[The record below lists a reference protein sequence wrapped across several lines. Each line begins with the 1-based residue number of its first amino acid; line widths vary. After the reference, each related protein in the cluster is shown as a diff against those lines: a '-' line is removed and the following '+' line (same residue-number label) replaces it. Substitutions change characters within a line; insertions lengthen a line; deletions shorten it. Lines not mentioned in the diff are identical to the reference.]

1 MAISGKLAPDCNYDR
16 YSNFETIFEMPCLF
30 TFKKLPKITHSAQK
44 RVFKL
49 LFFKATKKRFGTD
62 FFWSLYALLL
72 SAYPR
77 NSASRALASSFL
89 TFTFGKVYQHFDPN
103 TRLWPTFGALPSQAH
118 LSLQGLELLPP
129 ITTAEK
135 YFCIGVNYANRNAEY
150 KDGSE
155 APKNPSVFMR
165 SRESFVGH
173 GQFIERP
180 PESHQLDY
188 EGEIV
193 VIIGKEGRRIKRED
207 ARSHIAGLCVMNEGT
222 LRDWVRHAKFNV
234 TQGKNFEKSGALG
247 PWMVPLSD
255 EIDLTDLQIQTRI
268 NGELRQDD
276 HTSNMMFPIE
286 FQIEYLSKFARLK
299 PGDIIA
305 TGTPNGAVGQIQPAW
320 KWDIRKNS
328 PLYFLHGQK
337 LWVPTPNMVTHNV
350 QTGTGTGKFT
360 RVAYHL
366 AGIRENGL
374 LAVTNPRF
382 AAANPRFWSPWSQGA
397 CWALPAT
404 TYIPGVNLNQG

>member
-1 MAISGKLAPDCNYDR
+1 MK
-16 YSNFETIFEMPCLF
+16 FV
-30 TFKKLPKITHSAQK
+30 TFLSRGQE
-44 RVFKL
+44 
-49 LFFKATKKRFGTD
+49 RFGGIQSGDENNVVDITD
-62 FFWSLYALLL
+62 AFTSLHSVLKAGTLTQA
-72 SAYPR
+72 SAAVEAGTASLPL
-77 NSASRALASSFL
+77 NS
-89 TFTFGKVYQHFDPN
+89 
-103 TRLWPTFGALPSQAH
+103 
-118 LSLQGLELLPP
+118 LELLPP

-193 VIIGKEGRRIKRED
+193 VIIGKEGRRIKRSN
-207 ARSHIAGLCVMNEGT
+207 ARDHIAGLCVMNEGT

-234 TQGKNFEKSGALG
+234 TQGKNFERSGALG
-247 PWMVPLSD
+247 PWMVPLTD
-255 EIDLTDLQIQTRI
+255 DIDLTDLTIQTRV

-299 PGDIIA
+299 AGDVIA
-305 TGTPNGAVGQIQPAW
+305 TGTPNGAGARFDPPKYLVPGDVVEVICPAVGSLRNEVKDEI
-320 KWDIRKNS
+320 I
-328 PLYFLHGQK
+328 
-337 LWVPTPNMVTHNV
+337 
-350 QTGTGTGKFT
+350 
-360 RVAYHL
+360 
-366 AGIRENGL
+366 
-374 LAVTNPRF
+374 
-382 AAANPRFWSPWSQGA
+382 
-397 CWALPAT
+397 
-404 TYIPGVNLNQG
+404 